1 MKIQFLQ
8 NIWSYFTCGRVIKIS
23 ENSTLC
29 HGGGKYKVTCATTH
43 NVIISTYIISFIDKW
58 FGARY
63 AIHLELASSLHIGAG
78 DGHCEG
84 QRPTKCHSRNEN
96 EHLQK
101 PRFVFFSPPFYGY
114 FVAAGA
120 STLDL
125 ICYTS
130 IVSSRKFEILG
141 SHLSLLYVFVYHE
154 SISHELQS
162 GKEIWN
168 FLKT

>member
-1 MKIQFLQ
+1 MDIVKDNVRQ
-8 NIWSYFTCGRVIKIS
+8 NATAATKMNTCKNRD
-23 ENSTLC
+23 L
-29 HGGGKYKVTCATTH
+29 
-43 NVIISTYIISFIDKW
+43 F
-58 FGARY
+58 
-63 AIHLELASSLHIGAG
+63 
-78 DGHCEG
+78 
-84 QRPTKCHSRNEN
+84 
-96 EHLQK
+96 
-101 PRFVFFSPPFYGY
+101 FFSPPFYGY

-154 SISHELQS
+154 SISRDMQS